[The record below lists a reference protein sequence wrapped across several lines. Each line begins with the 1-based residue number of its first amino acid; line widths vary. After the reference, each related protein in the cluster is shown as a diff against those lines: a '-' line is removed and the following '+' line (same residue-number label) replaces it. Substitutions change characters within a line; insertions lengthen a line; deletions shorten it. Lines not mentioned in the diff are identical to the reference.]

1 MIRQE
6 KKRKLTEE
14 MADDFFFIHD
24 AIVYGALK
32 ICQIPYNHPDYE
44 DYVQI
49 GRLKLVEAYESFPKD
64 LMEEESFYQF
74 TGYAFQKVKWGILD
88 EIRIMVRRAERETP
102 MPDDWE
108 PMVVDERFTMDS
120 DVVMSDVYQSM
131 LACLTEVEQ
140 DYLNDAVSH
149 QLSVT
154 DIAKK
159 RGVSRKT
166 VYAWRARVAEKLAQY
181 KTELEN

>member
-1 MIRQE
+1 MTTQE
-6 KKRKLTEE
+6 KIRELTEE

-32 ICQIPYNHPDYE
+32 TCGIPYNHPDYE

-49 GRLKLVEAYESFPKD
+49 GRLKLVEAYEAFPND
-64 LMEEESFYQF
+64 LLQEEGFYRF

-88 EIRIMVRRAERETP
+88 EIRILVRRVERETA
-102 MPDDWE
+102 MPENFE
-108 PMVVDERFTMDS
+108 PMIVDDRFKLDE
-120 DVVMSDVYQSM
+120 DVLMWDLYTKM
-131 LACLTEVEQ
+131 LAGLTEVEQ
-140 DYLNDAVSH
+140 TYLNDAVIH

-154 DIAKK
+154 AIAKK

-166 VYAWRARVAEKLAQY
+166 VYAWRKRVAEKLVQY
-181 KTELEN
+181 KVELER

>member
-1 MIRQE
+1 MTTQE
-6 KKRKLTEE
+6 KKRCLTDEI
-14 MADDFFFIHD
+14 AADFFFVHD

-32 ICQIPYNHPDYE
+32 KCQIPYNHPDYE
-44 DYVQI
+44 DYLQN

-64 LMEEESFYQF
+64 LAEEEAFYQF

-88 EIRIMVRRAERETP
+88 ELRIKIRRAEREMP
-102 MPDDWE
+102 MPEDWE
-108 PMVVDERFTMDS
+108 PMVVDEKFNLDS
-120 DVVMSDVYQSM
+120 DVLMCDMYQSM
-131 LACLTEVEQ
+131 LSYLTEVEQ
-140 DYLNDAVSH
+140 MYLNDAVIL

-166 VYAWRARVAEKLAQY
+166 VYAWRQRVAEMLAEY
-181 KTELEN
+181 KSILKN

>member
-1 MIRQE
+1 MTKQE
-6 KKRKLTEE
+6 KRRVLTEE

-32 ICQIPYNHPDYE
+32 KCSIPYNHPDYE

-64 LMEEESFYQF
+64 LLEEKSFYQF

-88 EIRIMVRRAERETP
+88 EIRILVRRAERETA
-102 MPDDWE
+102 MPEDWE
-108 PMVVDERFTMDS
+108 PMVIDNVAAVEP
-120 DVVMSDVYQSM
+120 DVVMWDMYSKM
-131 LACLTEVEQ
+131 LSGLSEVEQ
-140 DYLNDAVSH
+140 TYLNDAVVH

-154 DIAKK
+154 AIAKK

-166 VYAWRARVAEKLAQY
+166 VYTWRKRVAEKLVQY
-181 KTELEN
+181 KVELEN